1 MKCKDCDGR
10 KLGYFKSQPDKHVCI
25 SVKEPFIIEN
35 INHECTE
42 YPERRNNEKPVEDGF
57 TVVLCGASASGKTTI
72 QDYLAEHLG
81 YKKITTYTTR
91 ERRES
96 EVQDQDY
103 HFISNE
109 EFEHL
114 IGEGFFAEYEEYSQ
128 GRMYGSAKCDYGN
141 GNNVI
146 VLTPHGIRSIKKNLN
161 ISDNVITVYVDTNL
175 GNRVIRYIERI
186 GADNFNFDD
195 KNEISARVER
205 DFGMF
210 LGIEDEVDLIVDG
223 NKSIEQIVRAIT
235 SEVYR
240 RVVAKEDAKWS

>member
-1 MKCKDCDGR
+1 MKCKNCDSC
-10 KLGYFKSQPDKHVCI
+10 KKGYFKSKPEKCVCI
-25 SVKEPFIIEN
+25 AAKTPFVIKD

-42 YPERRNNEKPVEDGF
+42 YPERKNSNEPTEDGF

-72 QDYLAEHLG
+72 QDYLAERLG
-81 YKKITTYTTR
+81 YKKIITYTTR

-96 EVQDQDY
+96 ETQDQDY

-109 EFEHL
+109 EFKGL
-114 IGEGFFAEYEEYSQ
+114 ISGGFFAEYEEYSQ
-128 GRMYGSAKCDYGN
+128 GRLYGSAKRDYVI

-161 ISDNVITVYVDTNL
+161 IHDNVITVYVDTNL

-186 GADNFNFDD
+186 GADNFTFDD

-210 LGIEDEVDLIVDG
+210 LGIEDEVDLVVDG
-223 NKSIEQIVRAIT
+223 NESIEEIIHAIT
-235 SEVYR
+235 SEIYR